1 VIEPFRCAVKRKRKK
16 RTREPA
22 RGSLARLASFAR
34 KPTSL
39 VRPGRSQRSSHPW
52 NSFSARRL
60 TESSPEIGQE
70 NVKNKSRK
78 HQACQ
83 KQKMNRF
90 VWQVA
95 PTKLDG
101 LNLQFFKVARMR
113 SDGGSISNWDEQIIA
128 PKIIPQRDGVRM
140 SKNVLIVMEQRE

>member
-1 VIEPFRCAVKRKRKK
+1 MP
-16 RTREPA
+16 
-22 RGSLARLASFAR
+22 
-34 KPTSL
+34 
-39 VRPGRSQRSSHPW
+39 
-52 NSFSARRL
+52 
-60 TESSPEIGQE
+60 
-70 NVKNKSRK
+70 
-78 HQACQ
+78 

-95 PTKLDG
+95 PIKLDG

-140 SKNVLIVMEQRE
+140 SKNILIVVEQRE